1 MYLHQSDRSQSG
13 PTSCLGFS
21 PSGGLNGADRPQ
33 NVNLPRLLIAPH
45 WALWFPGQKR
55 HCLQGEVWKSILM
68 FFFHMPFA
76 QVYFRRNYPDIAF
89 TSPVATNTSNGQ
101 PSALTIF
108 ETALWLPDAEP
119 VPKAFPWWG
128 CTLYGVE
135 NSTLRFHSAANP
147 SHTRYWCLDFS
158 LHLCSVIS
166 GSNKTADCFIEMSQL
181 RSSYPIPR
189 CQPLTAA
196 VYQVLCL
203 KRL

>member
-33 NVNLPRLLIAPH
+33 NVNLPCLLIAPH

-55 HCLQGEVWKSILM
+55 HCLQGEVWKSVLM
-68 FFFHMPFA
+68 FFFRMPFA

-108 ETALWLPDAEP
+108 ETALWLP
-119 VPKAFPWWG
+119 G
-128 CTLYGVE
+128 CGACSEGLPLMGLHFVYY
-135 NSTLRFHSAANP
+135 STLRFHSAANP

-181 RSSYPIPR
+181 RSSYPILR
-189 CQPLTAA
+189 CQPPTAA